1 MKFSE
6 SWLREWVN
14 PALSS
19 DDLAHQ
25 ITMAGLE
32 VDGVDPV
39 AGEFTSVIIGEVVE
53 CGPHPDADKLQV
65 TKISLGDYSS
75 ADVEKGE
82 LVDIVCG
89 AKNCRLG
96 LKVAVA
102 TVGAVLPGD
111 FKIKKAKLRGIVSN
125 GMLCSES
132 EIGLSDSSDGPSAGI
147 MELAQDAP
155 IGRCVREYL
164 DLNDVT
170 IDVDLTANR
179 GDCLG
184 IKGLAREV
192 GVLNSQAVNEVEI
205 TAVQPTI
212 DDTLT
217 ITIEAEEACPRYL
230 GRIIKDINLSAQT
243 PLWMVE
249 KLRRCGTRAIDPV
262 VDVTNY
268 VLLELGQPMHA
279 FDLAKIDD
287 GATDAGIIVRFANK
301 DEKLTLLDEKEV
313 TLKNTTLV
321 IADTGST
328 GESKALAMAG
338 IFGGLHSGVTNATT
352 DIFLESA
359 FFAPL
364 AIIGKARQYGLHTD
378 ASHRYERGVDPTLQ
392 HEAMERA
399 TTLLLAIVGG
409 QAGPIVEAKSDDTLP
424 KTKNITL
431 RREKLDGRIGHPIGD
446 EKVSEILTRL
456 GFDVS
461 EQDSGSAKIWQVI
474 VPAYRFDIK
483 IEVDLIEEVARIFGY
498 NNIPNVSPKA
508 TLKMV
513 KQQEANISVNKLK
526 NTLVNRDYQEAITYS
541 FVDPKVQSLL
551 HPDEA
556 VMTLPHPI
564 SSEMSVMRL
573 SLFTGL
579 LQSVVYNQNRQQAR
593 IRLFECG
600 LRFVPDESA
609 ENGVRQQNMI
619 AAVIGGNRSDEHWGI
634 EKSATDFYDIKGD
647 VEALLSLTAD
657 AASYEFSQAEIAAL
671 HPGQTAQITRNGALV
686 GYVGALHPEL
696 ERKLGLNGRT
706 LIFELL
712 LSEIL
717 VQKIPE
723 ACDISRFPANRRD
736 LAVVVKEDVDAK
748 KVLQLIEKVGGNHL
762 IDLNLFDVYQGQG
775 IEGGYKSLAIA
786 LVLQDTNKT
795 LEDKDITDV
804 INRVVETLK
813 TELNASL
820 RD

>member
-19 DDLAHQ
+19 DELAHQ

-39 AGEFTSVIIGEVVE
+39 AGEFSGVVIGEVVE

-75 ADVEKGE
+75 ATVEKGE

-111 FKIKKAKLRGIVSN
+111 FKIKKAKLRGVPSF

-132 EIGLSDSSDGPSAGI
+132 EIGLADDSEGI
-147 MELAQDAP
+147 MELANDAP
-155 IGRCVREYL
+155 LGTCVREYL

-184 IKGLAREV
+184 LKGLAREV
-192 GVLNSQAVNEVEI
+192 GVLNSLEVTEPVI
-205 TAVQPTI
+205 TKATPTI
-212 DDTLT
+212 DDALT
-217 ITIEAEEACPRYL
+217 INIDANGACPRYL
-230 GRIIKDINLSAQT
+230 GRVIKGINPSATT

-249 KLRRCGTRAIDPV
+249 KLRRCGTRSIDPV

-268 VLLELGQPMHA
+268 VLLELGHPMHA
-279 FDLAKIDD
+279 FDLAKLD
-287 GATDAGIIVRFANK
+287 GGINVRFAK
-301 DEKLTLLDEKEV
+301 PEEKLTLLDENEV
-313 TLKNTTLV
+313 TLKEGTLV
-321 IADTGST
+321 IADD
-328 GESKALAMAG
+328 SKALAMAG
-338 IFGGLHSGVTNATT
+338 IFGGLESGVTSNTT

-364 AIIGKARQYGLHTD
+364 AILGKARQYGLHTD
-378 ASHRYERGVDPTLQ
+378 SSHRYERGIDPTLQ
-392 HEAMERA
+392 HDAIERA
-399 TTLLLAIVGG
+399 TELLLSIVGG
-409 QAGPIVEAKSDDTLP
+409 QAGPVVEAKSDADIP
-424 KTKNITL
+424 KIKNVSL
-431 RREKLDGRIGHPIGD
+431 RREKLDSRIGHHIED
-446 EKVSEILTRL
+446 AQVTEILTRL
-456 GFDVS
+456 GFTVTTTG
-461 EQDSGSAKIWQVI
+461 EGIAKVWQV
-474 VPAYRFDIK
+474 VVSAYRFDIK
-483 IEVDLIEEVARIFGY
+483 IEVDLIEEVARIYGY
-498 NNIPNVSPKA
+498 NNIPNIAPKA
-508 TLKMV
+508 TLKMCEKKEATLSLSNL
-513 KQQEANISVNKLK
+513 KQ
-526 NTLVNRDYQEAITYS
+526 TLVNRDYQEAITYS
-541 FVDPKVQSLL
+541 FVDPKVQGLI

-573 SLFTGL
+573 SLWTGL
-579 LQSVVYNQNRQQAR
+579 LQSMAYNQNRQQGR
-593 IRLFECG
+593 VRLFETG

-609 ENGVRQQNMI
+609 ENGVRQQNMM
-619 AAVIGGNRSDEHWGI
+619 AGVVSGLRVDEHWSM
-634 EKSATDFYDIKGD
+634 EKAATDFYDVKGD
-647 VEALLSLTAD
+647 VEALLALTCD
-657 AASYEFSQAEIAAL
+657 VQGYEFSKAEVAAL
-671 HPGQTAQITRNGALV
+671 HPGQTAQITKNGV
-686 GYVGALHPEL
+686 YVGCVGTLHPEL

-712 LSEIL
+712 LSEVL

-723 ACDISRFPANRRD
+723 ASDISRFPANRRD
-736 LAVVVKEDVDAK
+736 LAIVVKEDVDAK
-748 KVLQLIEKVGGNHL
+748 KVIQLIEKVGGNYL

-775 IEGGYKSLAIA
+775 IEDGYKSLAIA
-786 LVLQDTNKT
+786 LVLQDTSKT
-795 LEDKDITDV
+795 LEEKDITDV
-804 INRVVETLK
+804 IDRVVETLK
-813 TELNASL
+813 SELNASL

>member
-14 PALSS
+14 PAISS

-39 AGEFTSVIIGEVVE
+39 AGQFNNVIVGEVVE
-53 CGPHPDADKLQV
+53 CGQHPDADKLQV

-75 ADVEKGE
+75 DTVVQGE

-111 FKIKKAKLRGIVSN
+111 FKIKKAKLRGVPSH

-132 EIGLSDSSDGPSAGI
+132 ELGLAESSDGILELPS
-147 MELAQDAP
+147 DAP
-155 IGRCVREYL
+155 IGSCVRDYL

-192 GVLNSQAVNEVEI
+192 GVLNSLAF
-205 TAVQPTI
+205 TQPTI
-212 DDTLT
+212 NAVTPSIDDTRA
-217 ITIEAEEACPRYL
+217 INIEANEACPRYL
-230 GRIIKDINLSAQT
+230 GRVIKGINVNAQT

-268 VLLELGQPMHA
+268 VLLELGHPMHA
-279 FDLAKIDD
+279 FDLAKIEGD
-287 GATDAGIIVRFANK
+287 IKVRFANK
-301 DEKLTLLDEKEV
+301 DEKLVLLDENEV
-313 TLKNTTLV
+313 TLNEETLL
-321 IADTGST
+321 IADDV
-328 GESKALAMAG
+328 KALAMAG
-338 IFGGLHSGVTNATT
+338 IFGGLHSGVTTEST

-364 AIIGKARQYGLHTD
+364 AILGKARQYGLHTD
-378 ASHRYERGVDPTLQ
+378 ASHRYERGIDPELQ
-392 HEAMERA
+392 REAMERA
-399 TTLLLAIVGG
+399 TELLLEIVGG
-409 QAGPIVEAKSDDTLP
+409 EAGPIVEAKSEQELP
-424 KTKNITL
+424 QSKSVEL
-431 RREKLDGRIGHPIGD
+431 RRVKLDGRIGHHIED
-446 EKVSEILTRL
+446 EKVDEILTRL
-456 GFDVS
+456 GFEVASTGADIDKV
-461 EQDSGSAKIWQVI
+461 WQVV
-474 VPAYRFDIK
+474 VPAYRFDIS

-498 NNIPNVSPKA
+498 NNIPNVAPTA
-508 TLKMV
+508 MLKMREQ
-513 KQQEANISVNKLK
+513 KEASLSINKLK
-526 NTLVNRDYQEAITYS
+526 QALVNRDYQEAITYS
-541 FVDPKVQSLL
+541 FVDPNVQSLL
-551 HPDEA
+551 HPQQE

-573 SLFTGL
+573 SLWTGL
-579 LQSVVYNQNRQQAR
+579 LQSVAYNQNRQQGR
-593 IRLFECG
+593 VRLFETG

-609 ENGVRQQNMI
+609 ENGVRQENMI
-619 AAVIGGNRSDEHWGI
+619 AGVISGQRVDEHWSM
-634 EKSATDFYDIKGD
+634 EKAATDFFDMKGD
-647 VEALLSLTAD
+647 VEALLSLTANAD
-657 AASYEFSQAEIAAL
+657 AYEFSKAEIDAL
-671 HPGQTAQITRNGALV
+671 HPGQTAQITRAGHVV
-686 GYVGALHPEL
+686 GYVGSLHPEL

-706 LIFELL
+706 LVFELL
-712 LSEIL
+712 LSEVL
-717 VQKIPE
+717 TQNIPQARE
-723 ACDISRFPANRRD
+723 ISRFPANRRD
-736 LAVVVKEDVDAK
+736 LAVVVKEEVDAK
-748 KVLQLIEKVGGNHL
+748 KVLQLIEKVGGNYL
-762 IDLNLFDVYQGQG
+762 IDLNLFDVYQGNG
-775 IEGGYKSLAIA
+775 IEDGYKSLAIA
-786 LVLQDTNKT
+786 LILQDTSKT
-795 LEDKDITDV
+795 LEEKDISDV
-804 INRVVETLK
+804 IDRVVDTLK
-813 TELNASL
+813 LELNASL

>member
-32 VDGVDPV
+32 VDGVEPV
-39 AGEFTSVIIGEVVE
+39 AGEFTGVIIGEVVE
-53 CGPHPDADKLQV
+53 CEPHMDADKLQV
-65 TKISLGDYSS
+65 TKINLGNFGD
-75 ADVEKGE
+75 GE
-82 LVDIVCG
+82 FVDIVCG
-89 AKNCRLG
+89 AKNCRQG

-111 FKIKKAKLRGIVSN
+111 FKIKKAKLRGVVSN

-132 EIGLSDSSDGPSAGI
+132 EIGLSDSSDGI
-147 MELAQDAP
+147 MELASDAP
-155 IGRCVREYL
+155 VGICVREYL
-164 DLNDVT
+164 DLNDIT

-192 GVLNSQAVNEVEI
+192 GVLNSLSVNEVEI
-205 TAVQPTI
+205 TAVQPSI
-212 DDTLT
+212 DDTLP
-217 ITIEAEEACPRYL
+217 ITIEAEQACPRYL
-230 GRIIKDINLSAQT
+230 GRIIKGINVQAQT

-249 KLRRCGTRAIDPV
+249 KLRRCGTRTIDPV

-268 VLLELGQPMHA
+268 VLLELGHPMHA
-279 FDLAKIDD
+279 FDLAKIDSS
-287 GATDAGIIVRFANK
+287 INVRFADK
-301 DEKLTLLDEKEV
+301 DEKLTLLDENEV
-313 TLKNTTLV
+313 TLKDKTLV
-321 IADTGST
+321 IADA
-328 GESKALAMAG
+328 SKSLAIAG
-338 IFGGLHSGVTNATT
+338 IFGGLDSGVTTEST

-364 AIIGKARQYGLHTD
+364 AILGKARQYGLHTD
-378 ASHRYERGVDPTLQ
+378 ASHRYERGIDPTLQ
-392 HEAMERA
+392 HDAMERA
-399 TTLLLAIVGG
+399 TSLLLAIVGG
-409 QAGPIVEAKSDDTLP
+409 QAGPVVEAKSDENIP
-424 KTKNITL
+424 QTKNVSL
-431 RREKLDGRIGHPIGD
+431 RREKLDRRIGYHIED
-446 EKVSEILTRL
+446 AKVFEILTRL
-456 GFDVS
+456 GFEVS
-461 EQDSGSAKIWQVI
+461 EQDAGNAKVWQLT

-483 IEVDLIEEVARIFGY
+483 VEVDLIEEIARIFGY
-498 NNIPNVSPKA
+498 NNIPNIAPKA
-508 TLKMV
+508 MLKMV
-513 KQQEANISVNKLK
+513 DKKEVNIALAKLK
-526 NTLVNRDYQEAITYS
+526 QTLVNREYQEAITYS
-541 FVDPKVQSLL
+541 FVDPKVQSLI
-551 HPDEA
+551 HPEQD

-573 SLFTGL
+573 SLWTGL
-579 LQSVVYNQNRQQAR
+579 LQSVVYNQNRQQSR
-593 IRLFECG
+593 VRLFETG

-619 AAVIGGNRSDEHWGI
+619 AGVIGGNRNDEHWGM
-634 EKSATDFYDIKGD
+634 EKAATDFYDIKGD

-657 AASYEFSQAEIAAL
+657 ATSYEFLKEKIAAL
-671 HPGQTAQITRNGALV
+671 HPGQTAKITRNGVLV

-712 LSEIL
+712 LSEVL
-717 VQKIPE
+717 VQKIPK

-736 LAVVVKEDVDAK
+736 LAVVVKEEVDAK
-748 KVLQLIEKVGGNHL
+748 KVLQLIEKVGGNCL

-775 IEGGYKSLAIA
+775 IEEGFKSLAIA

-795 LEDKDITDV
+795 LEEKDITDV
-804 INRVVETLK
+804 INRIVETLK

>member
-39 AGEFTSVIIGEVVE
+39 AGEFSGVVIGEVVE

-75 ADVEKGE
+75 TTVEKGE

-111 FKIKKAKLRGIVSN
+111 FKIKKAKLRGVPSF

-132 EIGLSDSSDGPSAGI
+132 EIGLADDSDGI
-147 MELAQDAP
+147 MELASDAP
-155 IGRCVREYL
+155 LGQCVREYL
-164 DLNDVT
+164 DLDDVT

-184 IKGLAREV
+184 LKGLAREV
-192 GVLNSQAVNEVEI
+192 GVLNSLEVTEPTISIAV
-205 TAVQPTI
+205 PTI
-212 DDTLT
+212 DDA
-217 ITIEAEEACPRYL
+217 ITINIDATEACPRYL
-230 GRIIKDINLSAQT
+230 GRVIKGINPNATT
-243 PLWMVE
+243 PLWMIE
-249 KLRRCGTRAIDPV
+249 KLRRCGTRSIDPV

-268 VLLELGQPMHA
+268 ILLELGHPMHA
-279 FDLAKIDD
+279 FDLAKLD
-287 GATDAGIIVRFANK
+287 GGINVRFANK
-301 DEKLTLLDEKEV
+301 DEKLTLLDENEV
-313 TLKNTTLV
+313 TLKEGTLV
-321 IADTGST
+321 IAD
-328 GESKALAMAG
+328 ENKAVAMAG
-338 IFGGLHSGVTNATT
+338 IFGGLESGVTSNTT

-364 AIIGKARQYGLHTD
+364 AILGKARQYGLHTD
-378 ASHRYERGVDPTLQ
+378 ASHRYERGIDPTLQ
-392 HEAMERA
+392 HDAIERA
-399 TTLLLAIVGG
+399 TELLLAIVGG
-409 QAGPIVEAKSDDTLP
+409 QAGPVVEAKSDADIP
-424 KTKNITL
+424 QTKDVSL
-431 RREKLDGRIGHPIGD
+431 RRKMLDSRIGHHIED
-446 EKVSEILTRL
+446 AQVSEILTRL
-456 GFDVS
+456 GFTVKTTGED
-461 EQDSGSAKIWQVI
+461 EAKVWQVI

-498 NNIPNVSPKA
+498 NNIPNIAPKA
-508 TLKMV
+508 TLKMCAQKEADLSLSSL
-513 KQQEANISVNKLK
+513 KQ
-526 NTLVNRDYQEAITYS
+526 TLVNRDYQEAITYS
-541 FVDPKVQSLL
+541 FVDPKVQALL
-551 HPDEA
+551 HPGQE

-573 SLFTGL
+573 SLWTGL
-579 LQSVVYNQNRQQAR
+579 LQSMVYNQNRQQGR
-593 IRLFECG
+593 VRLFETG

-609 ENGVRQQNMI
+609 ENGVRQENMI
-619 AAVIGGNRSDEHWGI
+619 AGVISGQRVDEHWSM
-634 EKSATDFYDIKGD
+634 EKAATDYYDIKGD
-647 VEALLSLTAD
+647 VEALLALTCD
-657 AASYEFSQAEIAAL
+657 AQGYEFSKAEVDAL
-671 HPGQTAQITRNGALV
+671 HPGQTAKITKDGVFV
-686 GYVGALHPEL
+686 GCVGTLHPEL

-712 LSEIL
+712 LSEVL

-723 ACDISRFPANRRD
+723 ASDISRFPANRRD
-736 LAVVVKEDVDAK
+736 LAIVVNEDVDAK
-748 KVLQLIEKVGGNHL
+748 KVLQLIEKVGGNYL

-775 IEGGYKSLAIA
+775 IDDGFKSLAIA
-786 LVLQDTNKT
+786 LVLQDTSKT
-795 LEDKDITDV
+795 LEEKDITDV
-804 INRVVETLK
+804 IDRVVATLK

>member
-39 AGEFTSVIIGEVVE
+39 AGEFTGVVIGEVVE

-75 ADVEKGE
+75 TTVEKGE

-111 FKIKKAKLRGIVSN
+111 FKIKKAKLRGVPSF

-132 EIGLSDSSDGPSAGI
+132 EIGLADDSDGI
-147 MELAQDAP
+147 MELASDAP
-155 IGRCVREYL
+155 LGQCVREYL

-184 IKGLAREV
+184 LKGLAREV
-192 GVLNSQAVNEVEI
+192 GVLNSLEVTEPTITVAV
-205 TAVQPTI
+205 PTI
-212 DDTLT
+212 DDAVS
-217 ITIEAEEACPRYL
+217 INIDANEACPRYL
-230 GRIIKDINLSAQT
+230 GRVIKGINPNATT

-249 KLRRCGTRAIDPV
+249 KLRRCGTRSIDPV

-268 VLLELGQPMHA
+268 VLLELGHPMHA
-279 FDLAKIDD
+279 FDLAKLEGSIN
-287 GATDAGIIVRFANK
+287 VRFANN
-301 DEKLTLLDEKEV
+301 DEKLTLLDENEV
-313 TLKNTTLV
+313 TLKEGTLV
-321 IADTGST
+321 IAD
-328 GESKALAMAG
+328 ENKALAMAG
-338 IFGGLHSGVTNATT
+338 IFGGLESGVTSNTT

-364 AIIGKARQYGLHTD
+364 AILGKARQYGLHTD
-378 ASHRYERGVDPTLQ
+378 ASHRYERGIDPTLQ
-392 HEAMERA
+392 HDAIERA
-399 TTLLLAIVGG
+399 TELLLAIVGG
-409 QAGPIVEAKSDDTLP
+409 QAGPVVEAKSDADIP
-424 KTKNITL
+424 QTKDVSL
-431 RREKLDGRIGHPIGD
+431 RRKMLDSRIGHHIED
-446 EKVSEILTRL
+446 EQVSEILTRL
-456 GFDVS
+456 GFTVNTTG
-461 EQDSGSAKIWQVI
+461 EGVAKIWQVI

-498 NNIPNVSPKA
+498 NNIPNIAPKA
-508 TLKMV
+508 TLKMCEQ
-513 KQQEANISVNKLK
+513 KEANLSLSSLK
-526 NTLVNRDYQEAITYS
+526 QALVNRDYQEAITYS
-541 FVDPKVQSLL
+541 FVDPKVQALL
-551 HPDEA
+551 HPGQE

-573 SLFTGL
+573 SLWTGL
-579 LQSVVYNQNRQQAR
+579 LQSMVYNQNRQQGR
-593 IRLFECG
+593 VRLFETG
-600 LRFVPDESA
+600 LRFVPDENA
-609 ENGVRQQNMI
+609 ENGVRQENML
-619 AAVIGGNRSDEHWGI
+619 AGVISGQRVDEHWSM
-634 EKSATDFYDIKGD
+634 EKAATDFYDIKGD
-647 VEALLSLTAD
+647 VEALLALTCD
-657 AASYEFSQAEIAAL
+657 AQGYEFSKAEFDAL
-671 HPGQTAQITRNGALV
+671 HPGQTAKITKNGVFV
-686 GYVGALHPEL
+686 GCVGTLHPEL

-712 LSEIL
+712 LSEVL

-723 ACDISRFPANRRD
+723 ATDISRFPANRRD
-736 LAVVVKEDVDAK
+736 LAIVVKEDVDAK
-748 KVLQLIEKVGGNHL
+748 KVLQLIEKVGGNYL

-775 IEGGYKSLAIA
+775 IDDGFKSLAIA
-786 LVLQDTNKT
+786 LVLQDTSKT
-795 LEDKDITDV
+795 LEEKDITDV
-804 INRVVETLK
+804 IDRVVATLK

>member
-39 AGEFTSVIIGEVVE
+39 AGEFSGVVIGEVVE

-75 ADVEKGE
+75 TTVEKGE
-82 LVDIVCG
+82 LVTIVCG

-111 FKIKKAKLRGIVSN
+111 FKIKKAKLRGVPSF

-132 EIGLSDSSDGPSAGI
+132 EIGLADDSDGI
-147 MELAQDAP
+147 MELANDAP
-155 IGRCVREYL
+155 LGQCVREYL

-184 IKGLAREV
+184 LKGLAREV
-192 GVLNSQAVNEVEI
+192 GVLNSLEVTEPTI
-205 TAVQPTI
+205 TAATPTI
-212 DDTLT
+212 DDA
-217 ITIEAEEACPRYL
+217 ITINIDANEACPRYL
-230 GRIIKDINLSAQT
+230 GRVIKGINSKATT

-249 KLRRCGTRAIDPV
+249 KLRRCGTRSIDPV

-268 VLLELGQPMHA
+268 ILLELGHPMHA
-279 FDLAKIDD
+279 FDLAKLE
-287 GATDAGIIVRFANK
+287 GGINVRFANK
-301 DEKLTLLDEKEV
+301 DEKLTLLDENEV
-313 TLKNTTLV
+313 TLKEGTLV
-321 IADTGST
+321 IAD
-328 GESKALAMAG
+328 ENKALAMAG
-338 IFGGLHSGVTNATT
+338 IFGGLESGVTNNTT

-364 AIIGKARQYGLHTD
+364 AILGKARQYGLHTD
-378 ASHRYERGVDPTLQ
+378 SSHRYERGIDPTLQ
-392 HEAMERA
+392 HDAMERA
-399 TTLLLAIVGG
+399 TELLLTIVGG
-409 QAGPIVEAKSDDTLP
+409 QAGPVVEAKSDADIP
-424 KTKNITL
+424 QTKDVNL
-431 RREKLDGRIGHPIGD
+431 RRKMLDSRIGHHIED
-446 EKVSEILTRL
+446 AQVSEILTRL
-456 GFDVS
+456 GFTVTTTGES
-461 EQDSGSAKIWQVI
+461 LAKVWQVI

-498 NNIPNVSPKA
+498 NNIPNIAPKA
-508 TLKMV
+508 TLKMCEQ
-513 KQQEANISVNKLK
+513 KEANLSLSNLK
-526 NTLVNRDYQEAITYS
+526 QALVNRDYQEAITYS
-541 FVDPKVQSLL
+541 FVDPKVQALL
-551 HPDEA
+551 HPGQE

-573 SLFTGL
+573 SLWTGL
-579 LQSVVYNQNRQQAR
+579 LQSMVYNQNRQQGR
-593 IRLFECG
+593 IRLFETG
-600 LRFVPDESA
+600 LRFVPDENA

-619 AAVIGGNRSDEHWGI
+619 AGVISGLRVDEHWSM
-634 EKSATDFYDIKGD
+634 EKAATDFYDIKGD
-647 VEALLSLTAD
+647 VEALLALTCD
-657 AASYEFSQAEIAAL
+657 AQGYEFSKAEVDAL
-671 HPGQTAQITRNGALV
+671 HPGQTAQITKNGVFV
-686 GYVGALHPEL
+686 GCVGTLHPEL

-712 LSEIL
+712 LSEVL

-723 ACDISRFPANRRD
+723 ASDISRFPANRRD
-736 LAVVVKEDVDAK
+736 LAIVVKEDVDAK
-748 KVLQLIEKVGGNHL
+748 NVLQLIEKVGGNYL
-762 IDLNLFDVYQGQG
+762 IDLNLFDVYKGQG
-775 IEGGYKSLAIA
+775 IDDGFKSLAIA
-786 LVLQDTNKT
+786 LVLQDTSKT
-795 LEDKDITDV
+795 LEEKDITDV
-804 INRVVETLK
+804 IDRVVATLK

>member
-19 DDLAHQ
+19 DELAHQ

-32 VDGVDPV
+32 VDAVDPV
-39 AGEFTSVIIGEVVE
+39 AGKFSGVIIGEVVE

-75 ADVEKGE
+75 ATVEKGE
-82 LVDIVCG
+82 LLDIVCG

-111 FKIKKAKLRGIVSN
+111 FKIKKAKLRGVPSF

-132 EIGLSDSSDGPSAGI
+132 EIGLADDADGI
-147 MELAQDAP
+147 MEFSADAP
-155 IGRCVREYL
+155 LGTCVREYL

-192 GVLNSQAVNEVEI
+192 GVLNSIEVVTPDI
-205 TAVQPTI
+205 TAAFPTI
-212 DDTLT
+212 EDKLT
-217 ITIEAEEACPRYL
+217 INIEAPQACPRYL
-230 GRIIKDINLSAQT
+230 GRVIKGINPNATT

-249 KLRRCGTRAIDPV
+249 KLRRCGTRSIDPV

-268 VLLELGQPMHA
+268 VLLELGHPMHA
-279 FDLAKIDD
+279 FDLDKISG
-287 GATDAGIIVRFANK
+287 GANGTITVRFANK
-301 DEKLTLLDEKEV
+301 DEKLTLLDENEV
-313 TLKNTTLV
+313 TLKESTLV
-321 IADTGST
+321 IAD
-328 GESKALAMAG
+328 ESKALAMAG
-338 IFGGLHSGVTNATT
+338 IFGGLESGVTANST

-364 AIIGKARQYGLHTD
+364 AILGKARQYGLHTD
-378 ASHRYERGVDPTLQ
+378 SSHRYERGIDPTLQ
-392 HEAMERA
+392 FDAIERA
-399 TTLLLAIVGG
+399 TELLLAIVGG
-409 QAGPIVEAKSDDTLP
+409 QPGPIVEAKSEEHLP
-424 KTKNITL
+424 QTKDVTL
-431 RREKLDGRIGHPIGD
+431 RRAKLDSRIGHHIED
-446 EKVSEILTRL
+446 VQVSEILTRL
-456 GFDVS
+456 GFTVS
-461 EQDSGSAKIWQVI
+461 EEGEGTAKEWQVN

-483 IEVDLIEEVARIFGY
+483 IEVDLIEEVARIYGY
-498 NNIPNVSPKA
+498 NNIPNIAPKA
-508 TLKMV
+508 TLTMCENKEAALSLSSL
-513 KQQEANISVNKLK
+513 KQ
-526 NTLVNRDYQEAITYS
+526 TLVNRDYFEAITYS
-541 FVDPKVQSLL
+541 FVDPKVQSLI
-551 HPDEA
+551 HPNEA

-573 SLFTGL
+573 SMWTGL
-579 LQSVVYNQNRQQAR
+579 LQSVAYNQNRQQSR
-593 IRLFECG
+593 VRLFETG

-619 AAVIGGNRSDEHWGI
+619 AGVISGNRTDEHWSM
-634 EKSATDFYDIKGD
+634 EKAATDFYDIKGD
-647 VEALLSLTAD
+647 VEALLALTCDAD
-657 AASYEFSQAEIAAL
+657 AYEFSKAEIAAL
-671 HPGQTAQITRNGALV
+671 HPGQTAKITKAGKLV
-686 GYVGALHPEL
+686 GYVGTLHPEL
-696 ERKLGLNGRT
+696 TRKLGLNGQT

-712 LSEIL
+712 LSEVL

-723 ACDISRFPANRRD
+723 ATAVSRFPANRRD
-736 LAVVVKEDVDAK
+736 LAIVVKEEVDAK
-748 KVLQLIEKVGGNHL
+748 KVLQLIEKVGGNYL

-775 IEGGYKSLAIA
+775 VEDGYKSLAIA

-795 LEDKDITDV
+795 LEEKDITDV
-804 INRVVETLK
+804 IDRVVETLK

>member
-19 DDLAHQ
+19 DELAHQ

-32 VDGVDPV
+32 VDGVDAV
-39 AGEFTSVIIGEVVE
+39 AGEFSGVIVGEVVE

-65 TKISLGDYSS
+65 TKISLGSFGD
-75 ADVEKGE
+75 GE

-89 AKNCRLG
+89 AKNCRKG

-102 TVGAVLPGD
+102 TVGAVLPGN
-111 FKIKKAKLRGIVSN
+111 FKIKKAKLRGVVSN

-147 MELAQDAP
+147 MELPQDAP
-155 IGRCVREYL
+155 IGTCVREYL

-192 GVLNSQAVNEVEI
+192 GVLNSQSVTEVEI
-205 TAVQPTI
+205 TAVAPSI
-212 DDTLT
+212 DDVLA
-217 ITIEAEEACPRYL
+217 INIEAGEACPRYL
-230 GRIIKDINLSAQT
+230 GRVIKGINPKAQS

-249 KLRRCGTRAIDPV
+249 KLRRCGTRSIDPV

-268 VLLELGQPMHA
+268 VLLELGHPMHA
-279 FDLAKIDD
+279 FDLAKID
-287 GATDAGIIVRFANK
+287 GGIKIRFAHK
-301 DEKLTLLDEKEV
+301 DEKLTLLDENEV
-313 TLKNTTLV
+313 TLKDKTLV
-321 IADTGST
+321 IADTGVE
-328 GESKALAMAG
+328 GNGKALAIAG
-338 IFGGLHSGVTNATT
+338 IFGGLNSGVTNEST

-364 AIIGKARQYGLHTD
+364 AILGKARQYGLHTD
-378 ASHRYERGVDPTLQ
+378 ASHRYERGIDPTLQ

-399 TTLLLAIVGG
+399 TQLLLAIVGG
-409 QAGPIVEAKSDDTLP
+409 QAGPVVEAKSEENIP
-424 KTKNITL
+424 QTKAVSL
-431 RREKLDGRIGHPIGD
+431 RREKLDGRIGHHILD
-446 EKVSEILTRL
+446 EKVTEILTRL

-461 EQDSGSAKIWQVI
+461 ETGEGNAKTWQVI

-483 IEVDLIEEVARIFGY
+483 IEVDLIEEVARIYGY

-513 KQQEANISVNKLK
+513 AKKEANIELAKLK
-526 NTLVNRDYQEAITYS
+526 QTLVNRDYQEAITYS

-551 HPDEA
+551 HPNEA
-556 VMTLPHPI
+556 TMVLPHPI
-564 SSEMSVMRL
+564 SSEMSEMRL
-573 SLFTGL
+573 SLWTGL
-579 LQSVVYNQNRQQAR
+579 LQSVVYNQNRQQGR
-593 IRLFECG
+593 VRLFETG
-600 LRFVPDESA
+600 LRFVPDDSA

-619 AAVIGGNRSDEHWGI
+619 AGVIGGNRVDEHWDM
-634 EKSATDFYDIKGD
+634 EKTATDFYDIKGD
-647 VEALLSLTAD
+647 VEALLSLTCDAD
-657 AASYEFSQAEIAAL
+657 AYEFSKAEVAAL
-671 HPGQTAQITRNGALV
+671 HPGQTAKITKNGQLV
-686 GYVGALHPEL
+686 GYLGALHPEL

-712 LSEIL
+712 LTEVL
-717 VQKIPE
+717 GQKIPE
-723 ACDISRFPANRRD
+723 AFAVSRFPANRRD
-736 LAVVVKEDVDAK
+736 LAVVVKEEIDAK
-748 KVLQLIEKVGGNHL
+748 KVLQLIEKVGGNYL

-775 IEGGYKSLAIA
+775 IEEGFKSLAIS

-795 LEDKDITDV
+795 LEEKDITDV
-804 INRVVETLK
+804 IDRVVDSLQ